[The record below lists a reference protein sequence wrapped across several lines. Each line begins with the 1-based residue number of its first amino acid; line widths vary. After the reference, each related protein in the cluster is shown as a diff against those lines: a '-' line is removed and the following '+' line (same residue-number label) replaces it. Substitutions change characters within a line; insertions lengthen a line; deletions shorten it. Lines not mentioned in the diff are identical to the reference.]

1 MNDTA
6 NPPDEVCPISDLCA
20 FGGIKDGETPNQW
33 FRYVR
38 TFHNQIPRNS
48 LLARF
53 ITPIFLH
60 AGIIHIILNLIAQML
75 VSAQLEREMG
85 SGGFFLVYFAAGIFG

>member
-38 TFHNQIPRNS
+38 TFHN
-48 LLARF
+48 
-53 ITPIFLH
+53 
-60 AGIIHIILNLIAQML
+60 
-75 VSAQLEREMG
+75 
-85 SGGFFLVYFAAGIFG
+85 